1 MSVLKRPIPIAIG
14 RCRAGDPILHALA
27 RTVMTPPAW
36 EASPT
41 TAVMTFA
48 PCLVPPNLLQL
59 PATSLILCRSLGI
72 TEVGTLEPGTPAFA
86 TLAKSSLPPLA
97 KSGARRGKVFVTECH
112 VYPPCSVG
120 FGCPPIQSA
129 NAVMVVKT
137 RVRAPC
143 RAYARRITAK
153 NSGL

>member
-14 RCRAGDPILHALA
+14 RCRAGDPILHALS
-27 RTVMTPPAW
+27 RTVMTPPAC

-48 PCLVPPNLLQL
+48 PCLVPANLLQL

-97 KSGARRGKVFVTECH
+97 KSGARKGKVFVTGCH
-112 VYPPCSVG
+112 VYPLCGVG
-120 FGCPPIQSA
+120 FGCPATESA
-129 NAVMVVKT
+129 NAFMVVQT
-137 RVRAPC
+137 CARAPC
-143 RAYARRITAK
+143 KVYDRIITAK
-153 NSGL
+153 NA